1 MGKVSTLP
9 RSLKLLREEGWT
21 VEIVEHWNPFAK
33 RRIDL
38 FGAADLI
45 AIREGCRHLLVQV
58 TTASHVADRIAKI
71 LSLPAMDLWLKTD
84 GEIEVHGWR
93 APTKTNRRWSLR
105 RETLLRCR
113 GRLRE
118 E

>member
-1 MGKVSTLP
+1 
-9 RSLKLLREEGWT
+9 
-21 VEIVEHWNPFAK
+21 
-33 RRIDL
+33 
-38 FGAADLI
+38 
-45 AIREGCRHLLVQV
+45 
-58 TTASHVADRIAKI
+58 
-71 LSLPAMDLWLKTD
+71 LPAMDLWLKTD